1 LFAICSYFAFVKFL
15 RGNHPL
21 GICCALFIV
30 DDTIRI
36 ALIDIQA
43 VGYSIDDGLA
53 ICRSIDDNDIFN

>member
-1 LFAICSYFAFVKFL
+1 VKFL
-15 RGNHPL
+15 PGDHPL

-43 VGYSIDDGLA
+43 VGYSVDDGLA
-53 ICRSIDDNDIFN
+53 KRRSIEDNDIFN